1 MGPLF
6 LAFTLIPLVELFVLI
21 RIGRVIGAPSTL
33 LLVVL
38 TAIVG
43 AWLAKRQGRK
53 VLAEWQQALAMGRV
67 PEEGVLGG
75 MLVLLGGLLLITPG
89 IITDVAGLLCLLPAT
104 RRLFAK
110 SLQHKLAQQVQ
121 LGRAHVFT
129 YGFGGMPPRSPFD
142 GRTPFDSKVE
152 PPRIRRDDVIDT
164 EGEELK

>member
-1 MGPLF
+1 VGPLF

-38 TAIVG
+38 TGIAG

-53 VLAEWQQALAMGRV
+53 VLDEWREALAMGRV

-89 IITDVAGLLCLLPAT
+89 VITDVAGLLCLLPAT
-104 RRLFAK
+104 RRLLAK
-110 SLQHKLAQQVQ
+110 SLQHKLAQQIQ
-121 LGRAHVFT
+121 LGRAQVFSV
-129 YGFGGMPPRSPFD
+129 GFGGFPPRPPFD
-142 GRTPFDSKVE
+142 PRTPFDSQVE